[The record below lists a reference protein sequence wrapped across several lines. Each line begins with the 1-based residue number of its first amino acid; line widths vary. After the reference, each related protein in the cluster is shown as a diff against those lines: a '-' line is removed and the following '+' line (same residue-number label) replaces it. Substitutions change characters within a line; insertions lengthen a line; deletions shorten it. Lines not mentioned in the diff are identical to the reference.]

1 MKSSLILGGSGAL
14 GRHMVTA
21 FKSGG
26 FKVVS
31 MDLGQN
37 SDADINITVDA
48 TQPMKTQA
56 SSLL

>member
-31 MDLGQN
+31 MDLAAN
-37 SDADINITVDA
+37 TEADVNITVDS
-48 TQPMKTQA
+48 Q
-56 SSLL
+56 